1 MAHPP
6 TRLSRFQAGR
16 PTDEGYGWDGVQTQ
30 VYKSGQE
37 CGREWGGRV
46 RQGGGGDRAEAKH

>member
-30 VYKSGQE
+30 AYKSGQE
-37 CGREWGGRV
+37 L
-46 RQGGGGDRAEAKH
+46 DRGKGKYY